1 MQNPKTPKPQNP
13 VASKCYRHRAGRALL
28 FYARTGD
35 PAGHLG
41 PGSTYWLS

>member
-1 MQNPKTPKPQNP
+1 MQDPKTLLR
-13 VASKCYRHRAGRALL
+13 VSVIGTVLVALL
-28 FYARTGD
+28 FHARTGD